1 MNARRR
7 GDVNGAILARMQ
19 LLLVRHAIAVPRSPE
34 LEDAARP
41 LTARGVKRFRREVA
55 GLAALGQ
62 TIDRIYHSPWLRA
75 VETAE
80 LLRPLC
86 DDLRETA
93 LLADSPGGE
102 LLELLA
108 GEGEATVAVV
118 GHEPWMGELCALL
131 VTGSTEHGEQIR
143 FKKGGIAWLEG
154 DPRSAAMTL
163 NALLPPAVLR
173 ALRG

>member
-1 MNARRR
+1 
-7 GDVNGAILARMQ
+7 MQ
-19 LLLVRHAIAVPRSPE
+19 LLVIRHAIAAPRSPD

-41 LTARGVKRFRREVA
+41 LTSRGAKRFRRAVA

-62 TIDRIYHSPWLRA
+62 SIDRVYHSPWLRA

-80 LLRPLC
+80 LLRPIAG
-86 DDLRETA
+86 DLHETA

-102 LLELLA
+102 LLELLT
-108 GEGEATVAVV
+108 GEGDATVAVV

-131 VTGSTEHGEQIR
+131 VTGSTEHGEHFR

-154 DPRSAAMTL
+154 DPRTAAMTL
-163 NALLPPAVLR
+163 SALIPPAVLR
-173 ALRG
+173 ALQG